1 MLRSFL
7 THQKLKNFIHDRIEI
22 PDLVSWRLSL
32 EYTIYMISLPSKPRI
47 ISSGKNNAVFEID
60 GLYPGYGQTIG
71 NSIRRALLSSLP
83 GAAITSVKIENVGH
97 EFSTIEGVM
106 EDAVS
111 LILNLKQLRFR
122 LHEEGPF
129 TVSLSA
135 KGECEA
141 TGKDF
146 DVPSQLEL
154 INTDLHVATL
164 TSKKSSLKIEAVV
177 EAGLGYV
184 PVEARSKEKVEV
196 GTIALDAAFSPVR
209 HVNYEIEN
217 MRVGDRT
224 DYNRLRFHIETD
236 GSITPPEAF
245 AAACHILVE
254 QFGSLAGGFTDESD
268 HARSGAAILT
278 DVGEDHG
285 REEDSSQDEDMLKTK
300 LDELK
305 ISNRTLNAL
314 REVGIKTV
322 GGLARKREATLRE
335 IEGIGDKGIHEIKK
349 ALGNFGITLK
359 Q

>member
-1 MLRSFL
+1 M
-7 THQKLKNFIHDRIEI
+7 I
-22 PDLVSWRLSL
+22 P
-32 EYTIYMISLPSKPRI
+32 LPLKPRI
-47 ISSGKNNAVFEID
+47 ISSEKNKAVFEID

-83 GAAITSVKIENVGH
+83 GAAITSVKIEHVGH

-141 TGKDF
+141 TGADF

-154 INTDLHVATL
+154 INTDAHIATL
-164 TSKKSSLKIEAVV
+164 TAKKSSLKIEAVV

-184 PVEARSKEKVEV
+184 PVEARTKEKVEV
-196 GTIALDAAFSPVR
+196 GTIMLDAAFSPVR

-236 GSITPPEAF
+236 GSVPPSEAF
-245 AAACHILVE
+245 SAACGILVD
-254 QFGSLAGGFTDESD
+254 QFSELARGFSDES
-268 HARSGAAILT
+268 G
-278 DVGEDHG
+278 
-285 REEDSSQDEDMLKTK
+285 
-300 LDELK
+300 
-305 ISNRTLNAL
+305 
-314 REVGIKTV
+314 
-322 GGLARKREATLRE
+322 
-335 IEGIGDKGIHEIKK
+335 
-349 ALGNFGITLK
+349 
-359 Q
+359 

>member
-1 MLRSFL
+1 M
-7 THQKLKNFIHDRIEI
+7 
-22 PDLVSWRLSL
+22 
-32 EYTIYMISLPSKPRI
+32 
-47 ISSGKNNAVFEID
+47 
-60 GLYPGYGQTIG
+60 YPGYGQTIG
-71 NSIRRALLSSLP
+71 NSIRRVLLSSLP

-122 LHEEGPF
+122 LHDEGQF
-129 TVSLSA
+129 TISLSA
-135 KGECEA
+135 KGQRDA

-146 DVPSQLEL
+146 EVPSQLEL
-154 INTDLHVATL
+154 INKDAHIATL
-164 TSKKSSLKIEAVV
+164 TSKKSSLQIEAVV

-184 PVEARSKEKVEV
+184 PADARNKEKVEV

-236 GSITPPEAF
+236 GSILPSEAF
-245 AAACHILVE
+245 TTACGILVD
-254 QFGSLAGGFTDESD
+254 QFAALAEGFTDESQSAQSKIGLTKPEEYD
-268 HARSGAAILT
+268 GVEGGGA
-278 DVGEDHG
+278 D
-285 REEDSSQDEDMLKTK
+285 DESVLKTK

-305 ISNRTLNAL
+305 ISNRTLNIL

-322 GGLARKREATLRE
+322 GGLARKREESIRE
-335 IEGIGDKGIHEIKK
+335 IGGMGDKGVGEIKK
-349 ALGNFGITLK
+349 VLGSFGLTLK

>member
-1 MLRSFL
+1 
-7 THQKLKNFIHDRIEI
+7 
-22 PDLVSWRLSL
+22 
-32 EYTIYMISLPSKPRI
+32 MISLPLTPRI
-47 ISSGKNNAVFEID
+47 ISSEKNRAVFEID

-71 NSIRRALLSSLP
+71 NSIRRVLLSSLP

-129 TVSLSA
+129 TISLSA
-135 KGECEA
+135 KGEAKGEYSV

-154 INTDLHVATL
+154 VNTDAHVATL
-164 TSKKSSLKIEAVV
+164 TSKRSLLKIEAVV

-236 GSITPPEAF
+236 GSLTPSEAF
-245 AAACHILVE
+245 RAACRILVE
-254 QFGSLAGGFTDESD
+254 QFEALGEEFTAGVADKSNEPIM
-268 HARSGAAILT
+268 HPAALPDI
-278 DVGEDHG
+278 GKEY
-285 REEDSSQDEDMLKTK
+285 REEDGAGGEETALKTP

-305 ISNRTLNAL
+305 ISSRTLNAL
-314 REVGIKTV
+314 REVGIKTAA
-322 GGLARKREATLRE
+322 GLARKREASLRE
-335 IEGIGDKGIHEIKK
+335 IEGIGDKGIQEIKK

>member
-1 MLRSFL
+1 
-7 THQKLKNFIHDRIEI
+7 
-22 PDLVSWRLSL
+22 
-32 EYTIYMISLPSKPRI
+32 MISLPSKPRI
-47 ISSGKNNAVFEID
+47 ILSGKNHAVFEID

-97 EFSTIEGVM
+97 EFSTIDGVI

-129 TVSLSA
+129 TIQLSV
-135 KGECEA
+135 KGEHEA

-146 DVPSQLEL
+146 EVPSQLDL
-154 INTDLHVATL
+154 INKDAHVATL

-184 PVEARSKEKVEV
+184 PVEARNKEKVEV

-224 DYNRLRFHIETD
+224 DYNRLRFHVETD
-236 GSITPPEAF
+236 GSLTPPEAF
-245 AAACHILVE
+245 ATACRILVE
-254 QFGSLAGGFTDESD
+254 QFGALAEGFTDESD
-268 HARSGAAILT
+268 RAGARAPAQEGEEERETEGGA
-278 DVGEDHG
+278 
-285 REEDSSQDEDMLKTK
+285 QDEAMLKTK

-322 GGLARKREATLRE
+322 GGIARKREASLRE
-335 IEGIGDKGIHEIKK
+335 IEGIGDKGIQEIKK
-349 ALGNFGITLK
+349 ALGNMGIVLK

>member
-1 MLRSFL
+1 
-7 THQKLKNFIHDRIEI
+7 
-22 PDLVSWRLSL
+22 
-32 EYTIYMISLPSKPRI
+32 MISLPSKPRI
-47 ISSGKNNAVFEID
+47 ISSGKNHAVFEID

-122 LHEEGPF
+122 LYEEGPF
-129 TVSLSA
+129 TVSLSVNGES
-135 KGECEA
+135 KGEYRA
-141 TGKDF
+141 TGNDF

-154 INTDLHVATL
+154 INTDLHIATL

-184 PVEARSKEKVEV
+184 PVEARSKEKMEV

-236 GSITPPEAF
+236 GSITPAEAF
-245 AAACHILVE
+245 EAACRILVE
-254 QFGSLAGGFTDESD
+254 QFGALAKGFTDESD
-268 HARSGAAILT
+268 HARSGAPT
-278 DVGEDHG
+278 EVGEEDHDG
-285 REEDSSQDEDMLKTK
+285 EGDSPQDEDMLKTK

-322 GGLARKREATLRE
+322 GGLARKREAALRE
-335 IEGIGDKGIHEIKK
+335 IEGIGDKGIQEIKK